1 MCACACGGS
10 RQTESAIV
18 SAAAASAHAAATEGG
33 LPCRGRSCLACCDA
47 EGGGKVSRLSAP
59 AYAHAL
65 SPREAHPQ
73 RRGAARGC
81 DGRVESVRLACARD
95 GARRTESEAFKDDL
109 RCGARAG
116 GQPNGIGH
124 APPSIFGTRVPCFY
138 NQLRVNYINSER
150 DRAAATRGA
159 DIRHTI
165 LRFDKYNFN
174 YTLNVASTRR
184 FNTSY
189 FTLWL

>member
-47 EGGGKVSRLSAP
+47 EGGGKVGRLSAP

-150 DRAAATRGA
+150 DMESVIAGEAREPRPAGAEQYRYTIRITR
-159 DIRHTI
+159 
-165 LRFDKYNFN
+165 
-174 YTLNVASTRR
+174 
-184 FNTSY
+184 
-189 FTLWL
+189 

>member
-47 EGGGKVSRLSAP
+47 EGGGKVGRLSAP

-81 DGRVESVRLACARD
+81 DGRVLCGSCAFTCARAAA

-109 RCGARAG
+109 RCSALVGRRAASG
-116 GQPNGIGH
+116 RS
-124 APPSIFGTRVPCFY
+124 PPAYFGTRVPCFY
-138 NQLRVNYINSER
+138 NQMFQSDSAVSSVQSLSRV
-150 DRAAATRGA
+150 
-159 DIRHTI
+159 RH
-165 LRFDKYNFN
+165 
-174 YTLNVASTRR
+174 VQ
-184 FNTSY
+184 
-189 FTLWL
+189 

>member
-33 LPCRGRSCLACCDA
+33 VPCRGRSCLACCDA
-47 EGGGKVSRLSAP
+47 EGGGKVGRLSAP

-81 DGRVESVRLACARD
+81 DGRVESIRLACARD

-109 RCGARAG
+109 RCGALVGSRMASG
-116 GQPNGIGH
+116 MLPQHIRHPCTMFLQ
-124 APPSIFGTRVPCFY
+124 SITCEFD
-138 NQLRVNYINSER
+138 INSER
-150 DRAAATRGA
+150 DRRPRPAGRRTV
-159 DIRHTI
+159 
-165 LRFDKYNFN
+165 LRVDRNI
-174 YTLNVASTRR
+174 
-184 FNTSY
+184 
-189 FTLWL
+189 

>member
-47 EGGGKVSRLSAP
+47 EGGGKVGRLSAP

-150 DRAAATRGA
+150 DMERAVIARTTMRA
-159 DIRHTI
+159 
-165 LRFDKYNFN
+165 
-174 YTLNVASTRR
+174 
-184 FNTSY
+184 
-189 FTLWL
+189 